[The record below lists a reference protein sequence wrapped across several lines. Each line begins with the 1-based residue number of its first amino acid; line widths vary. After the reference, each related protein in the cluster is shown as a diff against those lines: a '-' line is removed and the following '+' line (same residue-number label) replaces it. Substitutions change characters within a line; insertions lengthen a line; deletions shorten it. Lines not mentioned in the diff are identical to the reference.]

1 MLGVRRTAESNK
13 AKRMPCRDPAI
24 RAVKGPRE
32 RLRVK
37 FLHRS
42 GAGVHIEGIGR
53 AQRLFSCGPR
63 PAKAPTRS
71 GCARPR
77 PSASSCGELEI
88 RAQRPGAAEVMN
100 RRPQVDQSDSH
111 EPIRQ

>member
-24 RAVKGPRE
+24 RAVKAPRE

-42 GAGVHIEGIGR
+42 GAGVHIEGIGP
-53 AQRLFSCGPR
+53 AQR
-63 PAKAPTRS
+63 A
-71 GCARPR
+71 PR

-88 RAQRPGAAEVMN
+88 RTQRPGAAEVVN

>member
-1 MLGVRRTAESNK
+1 MSTKAGVVMLGVRRTAESNK

-24 RAVKGPRE
+24 RAVKAPRE

-53 AQRLFSCGPR
+53 AQRLFSCGPGS
-63 PAKAPTRS
+63 A
-71 GCARPR
+71 AR
-77 PSASSCGELEI
+77 
-88 RAQRPGAAEVMN
+88 
-100 RRPQVDQSDSH
+100 
-111 EPIRQ
+111 

>member
-24 RAVKGPRE
+24 RAVKAPRE

-53 AQRLFSCGPR
+53 AQRAPR
-63 PAKAPTRS
+63 PAS
-71 GCARPR
+71 GSP
-77 PSASSCGELEI
+77 SSCGELEI